1 MARKEKSR
9 EPEISLGQQWLG
21 EIESAGKDFERWEET
36 SQRIVR
42 RYRDDRDAVNSRVRR
57 FNILW
62 SNVQVMKPALYGRMP
77 KPSVT
82 RRFLDSDP
90 VGRTASMMLERSLE
104 FESEQYPDFN
114 RTMKGVVE
122 DRLLP
127 GRGVA
132 WVRYEPH
139 ITGEATTKT
148 ADTVTEDAREA
159 LEYECAPTD
168 YVYWKDFRH
177 EPARTWEEVNWV
189 ARRVYMDHDEGTKRF
204 GGIFTLAPLQ
214 TEDKDKTEYKTRGD
228 KKKKA
233 EVWEIWDKTK
243 KQVVWIAKGLD
254 RELDVKPDPLEL
266 EGFFPC
272 PMPLYSTVTTG
283 SLVPVP
289 DYCEYQDQAEELD
302 SITNRIS
309 KLTRA
314 CKVVGVYDASV
325 PALKRMLEE
334 GVDNTMVP
342 VTEWESFSEKN
353 GLKGS
358 VQFLPLKEVIE
369 ALVQL
374 YNARESAKQVIYE
387 TMGISDILRG
397 ATQASETLGAQKL
410 KAEFG
415 SMRMRQSQEDV
426 ARFAT
431 DLLRMKAHIICTF
444 FSDDTILKMSGV
456 DLTQDAEL
464 AQQAIA
470 LLRRGPLKDFRIEVN
485 ADTLAQLDESKE
497 REERVEFL
505 KATGSF
511 LEKALPVIQ
520 AQPEA
525 GPLLGEMLMFG
536 IRGYHVGRSIEA
548 TFERAMSQMGQAL
561 QQPKG
566 PPPEVQAEQ
575 VRVEAQ
581 AQSEQTRQQ
590 FEMQKFAQEQ
600 TMERERMHGDWALE
614 REKDERNI
622 MAERDK
628 HAMQLQH
635 DRDTMGMQMQNQSQ
649 METTKT
655 EANKEIEGKRI
666 EASAKP
672 AVSIDGKDA
681 IDNVANELRG
691 MAQMQGA
698 GMMQMMQAQGE
709 QMEKVMG
716 AIADGLGAMA
726 QAMEKFNATA
736 QLMTAPREI
745 VVDPRTG
752 RKRVQTVMQ

>member
-1 MARKEKSR
+1 MARKEKPK
-9 EPEISLGQQWLG
+9 EPEISLGQQWLT
-21 EIESAGKDFERWEET
+21 EIESSGKDFERWETT

-42 RYRDDRDAVNSRVRR
+42 RYRDDRDAVNSRQRR

-62 SNVQVMKPALYGRMP
+62 SNVQVMKPAHYGRMP

-82 RRFLDSDP
+82 RRFLDADP
-90 VGRTASMMLERSLE
+90 VGRTSSMMLERCLE
-104 FESEQYPDFN
+104 FEVEQAHDFN
-114 RTMKGVVE
+114 STMKNVVE

-132 WVRYEPH
+132 WIRYEPY
-139 ITGEATTKT
+139 IRKT
-148 ADTVTEDAREA
+148 DTITEDAKEV

-189 ARRVYMDHDEGTKRF
+189 ARRVYMDHDEGTERF
-204 GGIFTLAPLQ
+204 GDIFALAPLQ
-214 TEDKDKTEYKTRGD
+214 TEDKDKTEYTTRGD

-233 EVWEIWDKTK
+233 EIWEIWDKAK

-254 RELDVKPDPLEL
+254 RELDVKPDPLRW

-272 PMPLYSTVTTG
+272 PKPLYATVTTG

-314 CKVVGVYDASV
+314 CKVVGIYDASV

-387 TMGISDILRG
+387 TIGISDILRG

-410 KAEFG
+410 KAGFG
-415 SMRMRQSQEDV
+415 ALRMKQSQEDV

-464 AQQAIA
+464 AKQALA
-470 LLRRGPLKDFRIEVN
+470 LLRQGPLKDFRIEVN
-485 ADTLAQLDESKE
+485 ADSLAQLDESQE
-497 REERVEFL
+497 REERVEFM

-511 LEKALPVIQ
+511 LEKVLPVIQ

-525 GPLLGEMLMFG
+525 GPLLGEMLMFA
-536 IRGYHVGRSIEA
+536 IRGYRVGRSIEA
-548 TFERAMSQMGQAL
+548 TFDRAMGQIGQAL

-566 PPPEVQAEQ
+566 PPPEVQAEEI
-575 VRVEAQ
+575 RVAAQ
-581 AQSEQTRQQ
+581 ERGEQARQQ
-590 FEMQKFAQEQ
+590 FEMQKFSQEQ
-600 TMERERMHGDWALE
+600 VLERERMQGDWALE
-614 REKDERNI
+614 REKDERGVQ
-622 MAERDK
+622 AERDK

-635 DRDTMGMQMQNQSQ
+635 DRETMGMQMRSCAKSLCGNQ
-649 METTKT
+649 
-655 EANKEIEGKRI
+655 
-666 EASAKP
+666 
-672 AVSIDGKDA
+672 
-681 IDNVANELRG
+681 
-691 MAQMQGA
+691 
-698 GMMQMMQAQGE
+698 
-709 QMEKVMG
+709 
-716 AIADGLGAMA
+716 
-726 QAMEKFNATA
+726 
-736 QLMTAPREI
+736 
-745 VVDPRTG
+745 
-752 RKRVQTVMQ
+752 